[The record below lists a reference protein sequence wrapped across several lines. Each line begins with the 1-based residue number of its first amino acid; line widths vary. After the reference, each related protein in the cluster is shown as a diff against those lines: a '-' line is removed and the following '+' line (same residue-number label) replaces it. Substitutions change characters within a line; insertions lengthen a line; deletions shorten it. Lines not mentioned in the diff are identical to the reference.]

1 MAHIGHPLLGDAMY
15 AGPMQ
20 LGISRQALHAY
31 RLRFI
36 HPITGESLA
45 FEAPVPT
52 DMRELMDQLG
62 LQSGLAKT

>member
-1 MAHIGHPLLGDAMY
+1 
-15 AGPMQ
+15 MQ

-36 HPITGESLA
+36 HPISGESLA
-45 FEAPVPT
+45 FEAPVPS
-52 DMRELMDQLG
+52 DMRGLLELLG